1 MPLCNEDFVRFPKK
15 STSADL
21 FILLSFIGT
30 GQEWNLLVRQKWN
43 WSSVA
48 LFFFWTTSSVQ
59 MPFSFF
65 SEFDQLSFLK
75 SFQERTSGTQE
86 VMHLV
91 CLAETL
97 SLEKVE

>member
-1 MPLCNEDFVRFPKK
+1 MK
-15 STSADL
+15 
-21 FILLSFIGT
+21 FI
-30 GQEWNLLVRQKWN
+30 
-43 WSSVA
+43 SSSKVK
-48 LFFFWTTSSVQ
+48 LKQCSPFFFWTTSSVQ

>member
-1 MPLCNEDFVRFPKK
+1 MKFISSSKVKLKQCSPFF
-15 STSADL
+15 L
-21 FILLSFIGT
+21 FF
-30 GQEWNLLVRQKWN
+30 
-43 WSSVA
+43 
-48 LFFFWTTSSVQ
+48 FFFWTTSSVQ

>member
-1 MPLCNEDFVRFPKK
+1 MK
-15 STSADL
+15 
-21 FILLSFIGT
+21 FI
-30 GQEWNLLVRQKWN
+30 
-43 WSSVA
+43 SSSKVK
-48 LFFFWTTSSVQ
+48 LKQCSPFFFFWTTSSVQ

>member
-1 MPLCNEDFVRFPKK
+1 MK
-15 STSADL
+15 
-21 FILLSFIGT
+21 FI
-30 GQEWNLLVRQKWN
+30 
-43 WSSVA
+43 SSSKVK
-48 LFFFWTTSSVQ
+48 LKQCSPFFFFFWTTSSVQ
-59 MPFSFF
+59 MPFSFL
-65 SEFDQLSFLK
+65 EFDQLSFLK

>member
-1 MPLCNEDFVRFPKK
+1 MK
-15 STSADL
+15 
-21 FILLSFIGT
+21 FI
-30 GQEWNLLVRQKWN
+30 
-43 WSSVA
+43 SSSKVK
-48 LFFFWTTSSVQ
+48 LKQCSPFFWTTSSVQ
-59 MPFSFF
+59 MPFSFL
-65 SEFDQLSFLK
+65 EFDQLSFLK